1 MGHADTLL
9 AMGGAFLAAAFLAR
23 LGGRIGLP
31 TIPLFML
38 AGILL
43 GPHTPGLVLVEDP
56 HDFEMLSAL
65 GLVLLLFYL
74 GLEFHLD
81 DLREGGRRLAT
92 AGGIYLLLNVGA
104 GLAFGFAL
112 GWGVREALVLAGV
125 LGISSSAIVTK
136 ILIDLGRIGHPETR
150 LILGVIVVEDIFLA
164 LYLAGLQPV
173 ISGAQEASEFILQ
186 GGKAFGFLLVLAATA
201 RYGTRLIGR
210 LIAVRDN
217 ELLVISFLGAAVFV
231 AGVSEVLGVADAIGA
246 FMVGLVLAGTPTGPR
261 IRKLV
266 HPLRDAFAAIF
277 FFAFGLSIDP
287 GDIASVAVPVTVAT
301 VLTLAMNVAAGLF
314 VARLYRYG
322 LAPASRIATTLLARG
337 EFALILAAMA
347 AGAGLD
353 ARLSPF
359 IAGYVL
365 VLAVLGPI
373 VAARSDLLERAL
385 LGVEKRLPGR
395 RGGPDGPDGPGGPE
409 DLDRPDGPDGGEG
422 GTATGRA
429 GAGDGGPDL
438 PEGPAGTEPDRSAAH
453 GTGHAPEH
461 ATAERAVHG
470 NGGGRP
476 AAHGNGGPSAG
487 AGTPP
492 PHPADVER

>member
-43 GPHTPGLVLVEDP
+43 GPHTPGIVLVQDA

-81 DLREGGRRLAT
+81 DLRSGGKRLLA

-104 GLAFGFAL
+104 GLGFGFAL
-112 GWGVREALVLAGV
+112 GWGAREALVLAGV

-136 ILIDLGRIGHPETR
+136 VLIDLGRIGRPETR

-164 LYLAGLQPV
+164 LYLAALQPV
-173 ISGAQEASEFILQ
+173 IGGARGVADVLLEA
-186 GGKAFGFLLVLAATA
+186 GKAFAFLLVLAAAA
-201 RYGTRLIGR
+201 RYGTRVVGR

-217 ELLVISFLGAAVFV
+217 ELLVISFLGAAVLV

-246 FMVGLVLAGTPTGPR
+246 FMVGLILAGTPSAAR
-261 IRKLV
+261 IRRLV

-277 FFAFGLSIDP
+277 FFAFGLAIDP
-287 GDIASVAVPVTVAT
+287 AVVADVAGPVAAAAALTVAVN
-301 VLTLAMNVAAGLF
+301 VLAGLL
-314 VARLYRYG
+314 VARLYGYG
-322 LAPASRIATTLLARG
+322 PDRAADIATTLVARG

-347 AGAGLD
+347 TSAGLD
-353 ARLSPF
+353 ARLGPF

-365 VLAVLGPI
+365 VLAVLGP
-373 VAARSDLLERAL
+373 VLAGRAHLLARAL
-385 LGVEKRLPGR
+385 KSVGMRPPAFAGVNYQ
-395 RGGPDGPDGPGGPE
+395 
-409 DLDRPDGPDGGEG
+409 GE
-422 GTATGRA
+422 
-429 GAGDGGPDL
+429 
-438 PEGPAGTEPDRSAAH
+438 
-453 GTGHAPEH
+453 
-461 ATAERAVHG
+461 
-470 NGGGRP
+470 
-476 AAHGNGGPSAG
+476 
-487 AGTPP
+487 
-492 PHPADVER
+492 

>member
-1 MGHADTLL
+1 MGHADSLL
-9 AMGGAFLAAAFLAR
+9 AMGGAFLAAALLAR

-43 GPHTPGLVLVEDP
+43 GPHTPGLVIVQDA

-81 DLREGGRRLAT
+81 DLRSGGRRLLT

-104 GLAFGFAL
+104 GLGFGFAL

-136 ILIDLGRIGHPETR
+136 ILIDLGRIGRPETR

-164 LYLAGLQPV
+164 LYLAALQPV
-173 ISGAQEASEFILQ
+173 ISGAEGVGDMVLQ
-186 GGKAFGFLLVLAATA
+186 GAKAFGFLLLLAAAA
-201 RYGTRLIGR
+201 RYGTKPVGR
-210 LIAVRDN
+210 LIATRDN
-217 ELLVISFLGAAVFV
+217 ELLVISFLGAAVLV
-231 AGVSEVLGVADAIGA
+231 AGIAEVLGVADAIGA
-246 FMVGLVLAGTPTGPR
+246 FMVGLILAGTPSGPR
-261 IRKLV
+261 IRDLV

-287 GDIASVAVPVTVAT
+287 GDIVSVVGPVAAAAA
-301 VLTLAMNVAAGLF
+301 LTLVMNVAAGLL
-314 VARLYRYG
+314 VARVYRYG
-322 LAPASRIATTLLARG
+322 LDPAAEIATTLVARG

-353 ARLSPF
+353 ARLAPF

-373 VAARSDLLERAL
+373 AAGRAHLLARAL
-385 LGVEKRLPGR
+385 
-395 RGGPDGPDGPGGPE
+395 
-409 DLDRPDGPDGGEG
+409 
-422 GTATGRA
+422 RA
-429 GAGDGGPDL
+429 GQGFLPRRTTAPSYDGEPAGDS
-438 PEGPAGTEPDRSAAH
+438 T
-453 GTGHAPEH
+453 
-461 ATAERAVHG
+461 
-470 NGGGRP
+470 
-476 AAHGNGGPSAG
+476 PSA
-487 AGTPP
+487 PQ
-492 PHPADVER
+492 PAEVER

>member
-43 GPHTPGLVLVEDP
+43 GPHTPGFVLVEDA

-81 DLREGGRRLAT
+81 DLKSGGRRLLT

-104 GLAFGFAL
+104 GLGFGFAL

-136 ILIDLGRIGHPETR
+136 ILIDLGRIGRPETR

-164 LYLAGLQPV
+164 LYLAALQP
-173 ISGAQEASEFILQ
+173 IIAGAHGVADMALQ
-186 GGKAFGFLLVLAATA
+186 AGKAFGFLLVLAAAA
-201 RYGTRLIGR
+201 RYGTRLVGR
-210 LIAVRDN
+210 LIATRDD
-217 ELLVISFLGAAVFV
+217 ELLVISFLGAAVLV

-246 FMVGLVLAGTPTGPR
+246 FMVGLILAGTPSGPR
-261 IRKLV
+261 IRELV

-277 FFAFGLSIDP
+277 FFAFGLAIDP
-287 GDIASVAVPVTVAT
+287 GDIASVAVPVAAAAALTV
-301 VLTLAMNVAAGLF
+301 VMNVVAGLC
-314 VARLYRYG
+314 VARVYRYG
-322 LAPASRIATTLLARG
+322 SEPAAEIATTLVARG

-353 ARLSPF
+353 GRLAPF

-373 VAARSDLLERAL
+373 VAGRAYVLARAL
-385 LGVEKRLPGR
+385 RAVRRLVPGAR
-395 RGGPDGPDGPGGPE
+395 TPDDAPAAPQAVDGS
-409 DLDRPDGPDGGEG
+409 D
-422 GTATGRA
+422 
-429 GAGDGGPDL
+429 GDGAEPVSASA
-438 PEGPAGTEPDRSAAH
+438 PAR
-453 GTGHAPEH
+453 
-461 ATAERAVHG
+461 AE
-470 NGGGRP
+470 
-476 AAHGNGGPSAG
+476 S
-487 AGTPP
+487 
-492 PHPADVER
+492 ER

>member
-9 AMGGAFLAAAFLAR
+9 AMGGAFVAAAFLAR

-43 GPHTPGLVLVEDP
+43 GPHTPGFVLVEDA

-81 DLREGGRRLAT
+81 DLRSGGKRLLT
-92 AGGIYLLLNVGA
+92 AGGVYLLLNVGA
-104 GLAFGFAL
+104 GLGFGFVL

-136 ILIDLGRIGHPETR
+136 ILIDLGRIGRPETR

-164 LYLAGLQPV
+164 LYLAALQPV
-173 ISGAQEASEFILQ
+173 VSGAHGVADTALQ
-186 GGKAFGFLLVLAATA
+186 AGKAFGFLLVLAAAA
-201 RYGTRLIGR
+201 RYGTRLVGR
-210 LIAVRDN
+210 LIDTRDS
-217 ELLVISFLGAAVFV
+217 ELLVISFLGAAVLV

-246 FMVGLVLAGTPTGPR
+246 FMVGLILAGTPSGPR
-261 IRKLV
+261 IRELV

-277 FFAFGLSIDP
+277 FFAFGLAIDP
-287 GDIASVAVPVTVAT
+287 GDLASVAGPVAAAAALTV
-301 VLTLAMNVAAGLF
+301 VMNVVAGLC
-314 VARLYRYG
+314 VARVYRYG
-322 LAPASRIATTLLARG
+322 SEPAAEIATTLVARG

-353 ARLSPF
+353 ARLAPF

-365 VLAVLGPI
+365 VLAVLGPV
-373 VAARSDLLERAL
+373 VAGRAHLLAGALRAAGRL
-385 LGVEKRLPGR
+385 LPGTTA
-395 RGGPDGPDGPGGPE
+395 PVAVPGGGTGE
-409 DLDRPDGPDGGEG
+409 ETEADRGPVP
-422 GTATGRA
+422 A
-429 GAGDGGPDL
+429 GASSSSVS
-438 PEGPAGTEPDRSAAH
+438 SASS
-453 GTGHAPEH
+453 EH
-461 ATAERAVHG
+461 AEAER
-470 NGGGRP
+470 
-476 AAHGNGGPSAG
+476 
-487 AGTPP
+487 
-492 PHPADVER
+492 

>member
-1 MGHADTLL
+1 MGHADSLL
-9 AMGGAFLAAAFLAR
+9 AMGGAFLAAALLAR

-43 GPHTPGLVLVEDP
+43 GPHTPGLVIVQDA

-81 DLREGGRRLAT
+81 DLRSGGRRLLT

-104 GLAFGFAL
+104 GLGFGFAL
-112 GWGVREALVLAGV
+112 GWGVREALVLTGV

-136 ILIDLGRIGHPETR
+136 ILIDLGRIGRPETR

-164 LYLAGLQPV
+164 LYLAALQPV
-173 ISGAQEASEFILQ
+173 ISGAQGVGDMVLQ
-186 GGKAFGFLLVLAATA
+186 GAKAFGFLLLLAAAA
-201 RYGTRLIGR
+201 RYGTKPVGR
-210 LIAVRDN
+210 LIATRDN
-217 ELLVISFLGAAVFV
+217 ELLVISFLGAAVLV
-231 AGVSEVLGVADAIGA
+231 AGVAEVLGVADAIGA
-246 FMVGLVLAGTPTGPR
+246 FMVGLILAGTPSGPR
-261 IRKLV
+261 IRGLV

-287 GDIASVAVPVTVAT
+287 GDIVSVVGPVAAAAA
-301 VLTLAMNVAAGLF
+301 LTLVMNVAAGLL
-314 VARLYRYG
+314 VARVYRYG
-322 LAPASRIATTLLARG
+322 LDPAAEIATTLVARG

-353 ARLSPF
+353 ARLAPF

-373 VAARSDLLERAL
+373 AAGRAHLLSRAL
-385 LGVEKRLPGR
+385 
-395 RGGPDGPDGPGGPE
+395 
-409 DLDRPDGPDGGEG
+409 
-422 GTATGRA
+422 RA
-429 GAGDGGPDL
+429 GQRFLPRRTAPAYDVEPAGDS
-438 PEGPAGTEPDRSAAH
+438 TRSAPQPA
-453 GTGHAPEH
+453 E
-461 ATAERAVHG
+461 AER
-470 NGGGRP
+470 
-476 AAHGNGGPSAG
+476 
-487 AGTPP
+487 
-492 PHPADVER
+492 

>member
-9 AMGGAFLAAAFLAR
+9 AMGGAFVAAAFLAR

-43 GPHTPGLVLVEDP
+43 GPHTPGFVLVEDA

-81 DLREGGRRLAT
+81 DLRSGGKRLLT
-92 AGGIYLLLNVGA
+92 AGGVYLLLNVGA
-104 GLAFGFAL
+104 GLGFGFVL

-136 ILIDLGRIGHPETR
+136 ILIDLGRIGRPETR

-164 LYLAGLQPV
+164 LYLAALQPV
-173 ISGAQEASEFILQ
+173 VSGAHGVADTALQ
-186 GGKAFGFLLVLAATA
+186 AGKAFGFLLVLAATA
-201 RYGTRLIGR
+201 RYGTRLVGR
-210 LIAVRDN
+210 LIDTRDS
-217 ELLVISFLGAAVFV
+217 ELLVISFLGAAVLV

-246 FMVGLVLAGTPTGPR
+246 FMVGLILAGTPSGPR
-261 IRKLV
+261 IRELV

-277 FFAFGLSIDP
+277 FFAFGLAIDP
-287 GDIASVAVPVTVAT
+287 GDLASVAGPVAAAAALTV
-301 VLTLAMNVAAGLF
+301 VMNVVAGLC
-314 VARLYRYG
+314 VARVYRYG
-322 LAPASRIATTLLARG
+322 SEPAAEIATTLVARG

-353 ARLSPF
+353 ARLAPF

-365 VLAVLGPI
+365 VLAVLGPV
-373 VAARSDLLERAL
+373 VAGRAHLLAGALRAAGRL
-385 LGVEKRLPGR
+385 LPGTTA
-395 RGGPDGPDGPGGPE
+395 PVAVPGGGTGE
-409 DLDRPDGPDGGEG
+409 ETAADRGPVP
-422 GTATGRA
+422 A
-429 GAGDGGPDL
+429 GASSSSVSSP
-438 PEGPAGTEPDRSAAH
+438 SS
-453 GTGHAPEH
+453 EH
-461 ATAERAVHG
+461 AEAER
-470 NGGGRP
+470 
-476 AAHGNGGPSAG
+476 
-487 AGTPP
+487 
-492 PHPADVER
+492 

>member
-9 AMGGAFLAAAFLAR
+9 AMGGAFVAAAFLAR

-43 GPHTPGLVLVEDP
+43 GPHTPGFVLVEDA

-81 DLREGGRRLAT
+81 DLRSGGKRLLT
-92 AGGIYLLLNVGA
+92 AGGVYLLLNVGA
-104 GLAFGFAL
+104 GLGFGFVL

-136 ILIDLGRIGHPETR
+136 ILIDLGRIGRPETR

-164 LYLAGLQPV
+164 LYLAALQPV
-173 ISGAQEASEFILQ
+173 VSGAHGVADTALQ
-186 GGKAFGFLLVLAATA
+186 AGKAFGFLLVLAAAA
-201 RYGTRLIGR
+201 RYGTRLVGR
-210 LIAVRDN
+210 LIDTRDS
-217 ELLVISFLGAAVFV
+217 ELLVISFLGAAVLV

-246 FMVGLVLAGTPTGPR
+246 FMVGLILAGTPSGPR
-261 IRKLV
+261 IRELV

-277 FFAFGLSIDP
+277 FFAFGLAIDP
-287 GDIASVAVPVTVAT
+287 GDLASVAGPVAAAAALTV
-301 VLTLAMNVAAGLF
+301 VMNVVAGLC
-314 VARLYRYG
+314 VARVYRYG
-322 LAPASRIATTLLARG
+322 SEPAAEIATTLVARG

-353 ARLSPF
+353 VRLAPF

-365 VLAVLGPI
+365 VLAVLGPV
-373 VAARSDLLERAL
+373 VAGRAHLLAGALRAAGRL
-385 LGVEKRLPGR
+385 LPGTTA
-395 RGGPDGPDGPGGPE
+395 PVAVPGGGTGE
-409 DLDRPDGPDGGEG
+409 ETAADR
-422 GTATGRA
+422 GTVPA
-429 GAGDGGPDL
+429 GASSSSVSSP
-438 PEGPAGTEPDRSAAH
+438 SS
-453 GTGHAPEH
+453 EH
-461 ATAERAVHG
+461 AEAER
-470 NGGGRP
+470 
-476 AAHGNGGPSAG
+476 
-487 AGTPP
+487 
-492 PHPADVER
+492 

>member
-1 MGHADTLL
+1 MGHADSLL

-43 GPHTPGLVLVEDP
+43 GPHTPGLVIVQDA

-81 DLREGGRRLAT
+81 DLRSGGRRLLT

-104 GLAFGFAL
+104 GLGFGFAL

-136 ILIDLGRIGHPETR
+136 ILIDLGRIGRPETR

-164 LYLAGLQPV
+164 LYLAALQPV
-173 ISGAQEASEFILQ
+173 ISGAQGVGDMVQQ
-186 GGKAFGFLLVLAATA
+186 GAKAFGFLLLLAAAA
-201 RYGTRLIGR
+201 RYGTRLVGR
-210 LIAVRDN
+210 LIATRDN
-217 ELLVISFLGAAVFV
+217 ELLVISFLGAAVLV

-246 FMVGLVLAGTPTGPR
+246 FMVGLILAGTPSGPR
-261 IRKLV
+261 IRDLV

-287 GDIASVAVPVTVAT
+287 GDIVSVVGPVTAAAA
-301 VLTLAMNVAAGLF
+301 LTLVMNVLAGLL
-314 VARLYRYG
+314 VARVYRYG
-322 LAPASRIATTLLARG
+322 IDPAAEIATTLVARG

-347 AGAGLD
+347 ASAGLD
-353 ARLSPF
+353 ARLAPF

-373 VAARSDLLERAL
+373 AAGRAHLLARVLRAGQDLL
-385 LGVEKRLPGR
+385 PR
-395 RGGPDGPDGPGGPE
+395 RRTAPAYDVGPE
-409 DLDRPDGPDGGEG
+409 SDGTPS
-422 GTATGRA
+422 A
-429 GAGDGGPDL
+429 PQ
-438 PEGPAGTEPDRSAAH
+438 PAE
-453 GTGHAPEH
+453 
-461 ATAERAVHG
+461 AER
-470 NGGGRP
+470 
-476 AAHGNGGPSAG
+476 
-487 AGTPP
+487 
-492 PHPADVER
+492 

>member
-1 MGHADTLL
+1 MGHADSLL

-43 GPHTPGLVLVEDP
+43 GPHTPGLVIVQDA

-81 DLREGGRRLAT
+81 DLKSGGRRLLT

-104 GLAFGFAL
+104 GLGFGFVL

-136 ILIDLGRIGHPETR
+136 ILIDLGRIGRPETR

-164 LYLAGLQPV
+164 LYLAALQPV
-173 ISGAQEASEFILQ
+173 ISGAQGVGDMVLQ
-186 GGKAFGFLLVLAATA
+186 GAKAFGFLLLLAAAA
-201 RYGTRLIGR
+201 RYGTKLVGR
-210 LIAVRDN
+210 LIATRDN
-217 ELLVISFLGAAVFV
+217 ELLVISFLGAAVLV
-231 AGVSEVLGVADAIGA
+231 AGVAEVLGVADAIGA
-246 FMVGLVLAGTPTGPR
+246 FMVGLILAGTPSGPR
-261 IRKLV
+261 IRDLV

-287 GDIASVAVPVTVAT
+287 GDIVSVVGPVTAAAA
-301 VLTLAMNVAAGLF
+301 LTLVMNVLAGLL
-314 VARLYRYG
+314 VARVYRYG
-322 LAPASRIATTLLARG
+322 IDPAAEIATTLVARG

-347 AGAGLD
+347 ASAGLD
-353 ARLSPF
+353 ARLAPF

-373 VAARSDLLERAL
+373 AAGRAHLLARALRAGQDLL
-385 LGVEKRLPGR
+385 PR
-395 RGGPDGPDGPGGPE
+395 RRTAPAYEVVPENDGTPSAPQ
-409 DLDRPDGPDGGEG
+409 
-422 GTATGRA
+422 
-429 GAGDGGPDL
+429 
-438 PEGPAGTEPDRSAAH
+438 PAE
-453 GTGHAPEH
+453 
-461 ATAERAVHG
+461 AER
-470 NGGGRP
+470 
-476 AAHGNGGPSAG
+476 
-487 AGTPP
+487 
-492 PHPADVER
+492 

>member
-43 GPHTPGLVLVEDP
+43 GPHTPGFVLVEDA

-81 DLREGGRRLAT
+81 DLKTGGRRLLA

-104 GLAFGFAL
+104 GLGFGFVL
-112 GWGVREALVLAGV
+112 GWGLREALVLAGV

-136 ILIDLGRIGHPETR
+136 ILIDLGRIGRPETR

-164 LYLAGLQPV
+164 LYLAALQP
-173 ISGAQEASEFILQ
+173 IIAGAQGFAEIALQ
-186 GGKAFGFLLVLAATA
+186 AGKAFGFLLLLAAAA
-201 RYGTRLIGR
+201 RYGTRLVGR
-210 LIAVRDN
+210 LIETRDN
-217 ELLVISFLGAAVFV
+217 ELLVISFLGAAVLV

-246 FMVGLVLAGTPTGPR
+246 FMVGLILAGTPSGPR
-261 IRKLV
+261 IRELV

-277 FFAFGLSIDP
+277 FFAFGLAIDP
-287 GDIASVAVPVTVAT
+287 GDIASVAGPVAAAAALTV
-301 VLTLAMNVAAGLF
+301 VMNIAAGLC
-314 VARLYRYG
+314 VARLYDYG
-322 LAPASRIATTLLARG
+322 AQPAAEIATTLVARG

-353 ARLSPF
+353 ERLAPF

-373 VAARSDLLERAL
+373 VAARAHLLAGAL
-385 LGVEKRLPGR
+385 RTAAGLLPGTR
-395 RGGPDGPDGPGGPE
+395 STAAVQ
-409 DLDRPDGPDGGEG
+409 GEG
-422 GTATGRA
+422 KG
-429 GAGDGGPDL
+429 GDGSSD
-438 PEGPAGTEPDRSAAH
+438 SV
-453 GTGHAPEH
+453 
-461 ATAERAVHG
+461 AV
-470 NGGGRP
+470 
-476 AAHGNGGPSAG
+476 SAG
-487 AGTPP
+487 A
-492 PHPADVER
+492 ASSSSSSASERAEAER